1 MALMFIREIST
12 TNKKTGNV
20 YIKHTLVESVRTPKG
35 PRQRTIMQLGRIDLP
50 RDQWPLLS
58 AVLERELSGQTALP
72 GVESELIPSVIR
84 MTAEKA
90 ITHFQ
95 FLRDRKEES
104 KHRKDQRHLELIDL
118 NTPTT
123 SWQRS
128 LGPELVGHH
137 TYSKLQLP
145 EILKECGFSAR
156 ERSLAEVV
164 VLGRLIKPGSD
175 LRTWRWMRN
184 KSAINELTE
193 VSLEKIKKDAIYEIA
208 DQLLKYKKPIEDHL
222 FQREKKIFPDR
233 GSLYLFDLTNL
244 YFEGEAT
251 GNILAQYGK
260 SKEKRNDCPLVSL
273 ALVVDR
279 HGFPVISRVYEGN
292 IGEPTTLKD
301 MLEDLGLISKDGQA
315 EFPEL
320 LPTLVMDRGLATKEN
335 MEFIRG
341 NGLPYIVIER
351 SPRKKEYVDFFREYK
366 KTFECIKRKGHRDVW
381 VHKVPGPDENTVRVL
396 CVSEGRKLKENGIAM
411 RWEGRAID
419 DLKKLQ
425 RSVERGY
432 VKAIDRV
439 NQRLGRIRERYS
451 GFGKR
456 FVASIEV
463 TEDGTKAT
471 KVCWERLSDSTDKA
485 KPEMDPLHGCYVI
498 ETPHIKESGQD
509 IWKLYMTLTR
519 VEDAFRSLKTDLGT
533 RPIHHQLG
541 HRTAAH
547 LFISVL
553 AYHLLISIEYH
564 LHQQGDKRRWST
576 IREVL
581 ETHGRN
587 TIIMTDEKDNIR
599 HIRQSGQP
607 ESVHLDI
614 YKKLDIIDP
623 LPRHHYVI
631 GRRV

>member
-1 MALMFIREIST
+1 MALMFIRETRT

-20 YIKHTLVESVRTPKG
+20 YIKHSLVESVRSPKG

-50 RDQWPLLS
+50 RNQWPLLS

-72 GVESELIPSVIR
+72 GLASELIPSVVR
-84 MTAEKA
+84 KTAEKA
-90 ITHFQ
+90 ITHYQ
-95 FLRDRKEES
+95 FSRNRKEES
-104 KHRKDQRHLELIDL
+104 NRRKDQRRLKKIDL
-118 NTPTT
+118 NTATT
-123 SWQRS
+123 AWHRS

-137 TYSKLQLP
+137 TYRKLQLP
-145 EILKECGFSAR
+145 EILKECGLSAR
-156 ERSLAEVV
+156 ERSLSEAV

-175 LRTWRWMRN
+175 LGTWRWIRDR
-184 KSAINELTE
+184 STISELTE

-208 DQLLKYKKPIEDHL
+208 DQLLKYKKPIEEHL

-233 GSLYLFDLTNL
+233 GSLYLFDLTNF

-260 SKEKRNDCPLVSL
+260 SKDKRNDCPLVSL

-292 IGEPTTLKD
+292 IGEPTTLKEI
-301 MLEDLGLISKDGQA
+301 LEDLGFISKDGQA
-315 EFPEL
+315 ELLGL

-335 MEFIRG
+335 MGFIRG

-351 SPRKKEYVDFFREYK
+351 SPRQKEYLDLFRDYQ
-366 KTFECIKRKGHRDVW
+366 KTFKRIKRKGHRDVW
-381 VHKVPGPDENTVRVL
+381 VHKVAGPDEDTVRVL
-396 CVSEGRKLKENGIAM
+396 CVSEGRKLKENGIAG

-419 DLKKLQ
+419 DLKKFQ

-432 VKAIDRV
+432 VKTVDKV
-439 NQRLGRIRERYS
+439 NQRLGRIRERYP
-451 GFGKR
+451 GFGRR
-456 FVASIEV
+456 FLVSIEV

-471 KVCWERLSDSTDKA
+471 KVCWERLSDNADET
-485 KPEMDPLHGCYVI
+485 KPETDPLHGCYVI
-498 ETPHIKESGQD
+498 ETPHIKESGRD

-519 VEDAFRSLKTDLGT
+519 VEDAFKSLKTDLGT

-553 AYHLLISIEYH
+553 AYHLLISIEYQ
-564 LHQQGDKRRWST
+564 LYQQRDKRRWST
-576 IREVL
+576 IRKVL
-581 ETHGRN
+581 ETHQRD
-587 TIIMTDEKDNIR
+587 TIILTDEKDNIH